1 MAKHGKKYL
10 SALAQVDRFK
20 EYGPQEAI
28 ALAKSLASAQFDET
42 IEVHLRMNVNP
53 RRADQQIRSTV
64 ALPAGTGKTLRILV
78 FAEGDAARLAE
89 EAGADYVGADDL
101 VARIQEGWVDFDVA
115 VAVPQ
120 VMGKI
125 GRLGRVLGPRGLM
138 PSPKAGTVV
147 QPEDIA
153 GTVQQ
158 LRQGRVEFRIDRSA
172 NLHIPIGKASFTE
185 EQLLQNLAAVM
196 DAVQRVRP
204 EGLRGQYFRRI
215 TVASTMGPGLHLS
228 VPEAIEFRA

>member
-10 SALAQVDRFK
+10 SALAQVDRLK